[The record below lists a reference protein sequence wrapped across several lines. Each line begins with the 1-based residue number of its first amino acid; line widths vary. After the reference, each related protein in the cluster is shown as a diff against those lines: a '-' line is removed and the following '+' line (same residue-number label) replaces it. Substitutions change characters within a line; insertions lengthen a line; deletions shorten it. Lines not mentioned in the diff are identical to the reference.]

1 MTVNVGTLRMHLDYT
16 TWASG
21 RLLEAAGKLS
31 PEELARDFGTADKS
45 VVGTLA
51 HVYAADRIWM
61 ARIEGKPPT
70 PFITQEDR
78 DLAVLNRDWPALLD
92 VWKQWAAGLTD
103 ESLATTASYK
113 DLKGNAYTTPYWQI
127 ILHVVNHGT
136 HHRGQVSGFLR
147 SMGHVPPPL
156 DLMAYYRKVA

>member
-1 MTVNVGTLRMHLDYT
+1 MTVNIGTLRMHLDYT
-16 TWASG
+16 TWASA
-21 RLLEAAGKLS
+21 RLLEAAGTLS

-45 VVGTLA
+45 VVGSLA

-61 ARIEGKPPT
+61 VRIEGKPPV

-92 VWKQWAAGLTD
+92 AWKQWAAGLTD
-103 ESLATTASYK
+103 ESLATMASYK

-147 SMGHVPPPL
+147 AMGHIPPPL
-156 DLMAYYRKVA
+156 DLMAYYRQVG

>member
-45 VVGTLA
+45 VTGTLA

-61 ARIEGKPPT
+61 ARIDGKPPA
-70 PFITQEDR
+70 PFITPEDR
-78 DLAVLNRDWPALLD
+78 DLAVLNRDWPALLE
-92 VWKQWAAGLTD
+92 VWKQWAAGLSD
-103 ESLATTASYK
+103 ETLATAAAYK

-147 SMGHVPPPL
+147 AMGHVPPPL
-156 DLMAYYRKVA
+156 DLMAYYRHIG

>member
-1 MTVNVGTLRMHLDYT
+1 MTVNIGTLRMHLDYT
-16 TWASG
+16 AWASG
-21 RLLEAAGKLS
+21 RLLEAAAKLS

-45 VVGTLA
+45 VVGSLA
-51 HVYAADRIWM
+51 HVYAAERVWM
-61 ARIEGKPPT
+61 ARIEEKPPA

-92 VWKQWAAGLTD
+92 VWKWWAAGLTD

-147 SMGHVPPPL
+147 AMGHVPPPL
-156 DLMAYYRKVA
+156 DLMAYYRQVG